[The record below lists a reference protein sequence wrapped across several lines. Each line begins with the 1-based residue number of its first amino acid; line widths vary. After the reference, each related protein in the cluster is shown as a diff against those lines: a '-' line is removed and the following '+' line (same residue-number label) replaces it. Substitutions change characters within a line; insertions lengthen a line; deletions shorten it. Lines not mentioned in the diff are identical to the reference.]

1 MFHPALTTSASER
14 RKTQRF
20 SYFAGF
26 AARERMREAKP
37 VKLKKVAFSH
47 FFDTLRRGQQRPHLF
62 MQPVPLVQRLRRS
75 GFRRPS
81 GPAAPR
87 RIPSEGA
94 RKKAASRQNAILAA
108 GLPVQQGPPPGPGG
122 AETPVGNGRRNAP
135 LPLPPGLRERA
146 LAGGRGRAPPGSGFP
161 WRKNKDR
168 RIAQSAGAVLGFK
181 RQGGGPHS
189 GAGPSCTGAAPPMRA
204 ARLASAA
211 ATASARSCSR
221 ATRSFWSISLASS
234 GLSFRKLRAFSRP

>member
-14 RKTQRF
+14 MKTRRF

-94 RKKAASRQNAILAA
+94 RKKAAKPPKRHPRGGAARPAGPFPRPRRGRNARGQRPAQRAASPSPGFAGAGSGRRPGEGAA
-108 GLPVQQGPPPGPGG
+108 GKRVPVKEKQRP
-122 AETPVGNGRRNAP
+122 ADCSVRR
-135 LPLPPGLRERA
+135 RCI
-146 LAGGRGRAPPGSGFP
+146 GFQ
-161 WRKNKDR
+161 K
-168 RIAQSAGAVLGFK
+168 A
-181 RQGGGPHS
+181 GGGPHS
-189 GAGPSCTGAAPPMRA
+189 GAGPSCAGAAPPMRA

>member
-1 MFHPALTTSASER
+1 
-14 RKTQRF
+14 
-20 SYFAGF
+20 
-26 AARERMREAKP
+26 
-37 VKLKKVAFSH
+37 
-47 FFDTLRRGQQRPHLF
+47 
-62 MQPVPLVQRLRRS
+62 MQPVPLIQHLRRS

-94 RKKAASRQNAILAA
+94 RKKAAKPPKRHPRGGASRPAGPLPRPGQGRNACGQRPAQRVASPSAGFAGAGSGRRPGEGAA
-108 GLPVQQGPPPGPGG
+108 GKRVPVEEKQRP
-122 AETPVGNGRRNAP
+122 ADCSVRRRCI
-135 LPLPPGLRERA
+135 GIQK
-146 LAGGRGRAPPGSGFP
+146 AGGRA
-161 WRKNKDR
+161 
-168 RIAQSAGAVLGFK
+168 
-181 RQGGGPHS
+181 HS